1 LARKSGHIFRLYLPN
16 FTLIDRCNVSVQ
28 RIAPAGRK
36 TEKSVLYS
44 KNNTGRAALRAV
56 PAGNE
61 GLLKI
66 RQAPRGGV
74 THSVTMQGR
83 GGLTIALRHTRA
95 FIERLLSCCATVPG
109 FWSILSM

>member
-1 LARKSGHIFRLYLPN
+1 VKFGKEERTYFP
-16 FTLIDRCNVSVQ
+16 LIPAKFHLDRSVQ